1 MPEAPRRRCW
11 DRARGAVPSRADESP
26 WMTIGE
32 GSDASERITMLELA
46 FCFASTGQIQSWN
59 HSCFLLQPISELETQ
74 LVFATTISF
83 FCYIRR
89 LYLLQSFG
97 GVVWPM
103 TTNNCNWE
111 IRKVATH
118 AAKGT
123 TGNKKSYNYRTD
135 VLQPTT
141 ANLWP
146 ATADSCNLRPG
157 AATGVQFCYNLHFAV
172 LPLASSFATT
182 GINS

>member
-1 MPEAPRRRCW
+1 M
-11 DRARGAVPSRADESP
+11 DDH
-26 WMTIGE
+26 GE
-32 GSDASERITMLELA
+32 GCVANERTTMLEPS
-46 FCFASTGQIQSWN
+46 FCFASTGEIQSWN

-74 LVFATTISF
+74 LFFATTISF

-123 TGNKKSYNYRTD
+123 TGNKKSYYCQSD

-146 ATADSCNLRPG
+146 TMTDAKKSFKRCAEKLQ
-157 AATGVQFCYNLHFAV
+157 AARE
-172 LPLASSFATT
+172 
-182 GINS
+182 

>member
-1 MPEAPRRRCW
+1 M
-11 DRARGAVPSRADESP
+11 DDH
-26 WMTIGE
+26 GE
-32 GSDASERITMLELA
+32 GCVANERTTMLEPS
-46 FCFASTGQIQSWN
+46 FCFASTGEIQSWN

-118 AAKGT
+118 TAKRYDRQQ
-123 TGNKKSYNYRTD
+123 KSYNYWTD

-146 ATADSCNLRPG
+146 VTADSCNLRPG

-182 GINS
+182 EDANVHDLHGDYN